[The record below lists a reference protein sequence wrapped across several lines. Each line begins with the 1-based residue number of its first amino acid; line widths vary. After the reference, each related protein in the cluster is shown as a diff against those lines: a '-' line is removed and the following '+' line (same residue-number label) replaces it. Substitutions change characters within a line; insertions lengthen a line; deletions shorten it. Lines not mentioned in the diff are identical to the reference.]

1 MFKRKPILFTLLAAT
16 VVAAIWPGADDAS
29 AVVEPSSAARPAQVA
44 VAAASPGEPKPA
56 ELALYKLE
64 RVSMVVTTQNPF
76 STTSWFV
83 APPPPPPPPAA
94 APPPAP
100 TAPAMPFVYAGRL
113 QGVGGRW
120 TYYLMRG
127 DQSFAVSRGETFD
140 TSYRLDSVDDS
151 KMVIEYLPLS
161 VKQTLSL
168 MGES

>member
-44 VAAASPGEPKPA
+44 VAAASPGESKPA
-56 ELALYKLE
+56 EWLIQARACIDGRDHAEPVFDDVLV
-64 RVSMVVTTQNPF
+64 RGAATATTTAGR
-76 STTSWFV
+76 SSATS
-83 APPPPPPPPAA
+83 ANC
-94 APPPAP
+94 
-100 TAPAMPFVYAGRL
+100 PAMPFVYAGRL